1 MIHQARKRF
10 SQNFLR
16 DPRIIERI
24 IQAIDPRPG
33 ETTVEIGPGRG
44 ALTRP
49 LLASGADLHMLEIE
63 RDLAARLQ
71 LEFGQYANAH
81 LHVGDA
87 LDMDFSAITNGQKFR
102 LVGNLPYNISTP
114 ILFHVLQWSSL
125 VVDMYFMLQREVV
138 ERMAATPG
146 NKAWG
151 RLSIMCQYHCSVT
164 QLFTVPPEAF
174 SPAPK
179 VQSSFVRL
187 LPHAHPPVQIK
198 SMESFRKLVGQSFTM
213 RRKTLRNCMRGLL
226 ETGQIESAG
235 IDPRLRPESLGLE
248 QFAALANLMDQGSA
262 RNGS

>member
-1 MIHQARKRF
+1 MHHQARKRF

-16 DPRIIERI
+16 DPLIIERI
-24 IQAIDPRPG
+24 IRAIDPRAG
-33 ETTVEIGPGRG
+33 ERIMEIGPGQG

-49 LLASGADLHMLEIE
+49 LLAAGADLHMLEID

-71 LEFGQYANAH
+71 LEFAHCANAH
-81 LHVGDA
+81 MHVGDA
-87 LDMDFSAITNGQKFR
+87 LGMDFSAINDGQKFR

-114 ILFHVLQWSSL
+114 ILFHVLQWSHL

-174 SPAPK
+174 TPAPR
-179 VQSSFVRL
+179 VQSSVVRL
-187 LPHAHPPVQIK
+187 LPHATPPVHIE
-198 SMESFRKLVGQSFTM
+198 SMDSFRKLVGRSFSM

-226 ETGQIESAG
+226 QVGQIESAG
-235 IDPRLRPESLGLE
+235 IDPGLRPESLGLQ
-248 QFAALANLMDQGSA
+248 QFAALANLME
-262 RNGS
+262 